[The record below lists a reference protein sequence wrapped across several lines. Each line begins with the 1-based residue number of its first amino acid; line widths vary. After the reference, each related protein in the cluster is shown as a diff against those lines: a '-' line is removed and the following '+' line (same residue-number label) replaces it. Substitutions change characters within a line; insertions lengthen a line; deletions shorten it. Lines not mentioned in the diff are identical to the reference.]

1 MYSAINSVFYYSVLN
16 KSKKVRLILGHNP
29 KMHTSVLNHILQ
41 NSKRS
46 PCKAKLLNY
55 SPRASKFVTLTK
67 KWDETDVEK
76 RFFPL

>member
-29 KMHTSVLNHILQ
+29 KMHTSVLNHVVQ
-41 NSKRS
+41 NS
-46 PCKAKLLNY
+46 A
-55 SPRASKFVTLTK
+55 KFVTPTK